1 MENKILMLLCIV
13 VVILFYLLVY
23 YRNKANK
30 IYTESDKL
38 LDKILENSH
47 IDQIEVNEGKTSA
60 LASKIS
66 KVQEKLLIE
75 TGRAENE
82 KEQIKCLISNMSHQ
96 LKTPLA
102 NVIMYEDILLEKLED
117 PQVQKFLYKMKD
129 QTKKI
134 DWILNSLFKMVKLEQ
149 NALDFNIENN
159 SVKDTLAMAL
169 TTVYEKAE
177 KKDISIKVT
186 GIRDQQCWHNPQ
198 WTAEVFV
205 NILEN
210 AIKYSD
216 VHKKISISM
225 KTYEMYSEI
234 GIKDFGIG
242 IPESDQPQIFARFYR
257 VKNVKNFEGS
267 GIGLYL
273 SKLIIEKENGY
284 ITVDSHIERG
294 TCFHVFLQNCKN

>member
-1 MENKILMLLCIV
+1 
-13 VVILFYLLVY
+13 
-23 YRNKANK
+23 
-30 IYTESDKL
+30 
-38 LDKILENSH
+38 
-47 IDQIEVNEGKTSA
+47 
-60 LASKIS
+60 
-66 KVQEKLLIE
+66 
-75 TGRAENE
+75 
-82 KEQIKCLISNMSHQ
+82 MSHQ

-257 VKNVKNFEGS
+257 GKNVKNFEGS